1 MEYENQIIKI
11 TNKAISNEWKKC
23 KRTNVCKDLL
33 RKNYQC
39 PNYGCLE
46 FQIEALKYKRLNW
59 ALLYTF
65 SR

>member
-11 TNKAISNEWKKC
+11 INMALSNEWKQI
-23 KRTNVCKDLL
+23 KRTNVCKDLH
-33 RKNYQC
+33 RKIYQN

-46 FQIEALKYKRLNW
+46 LQIKALKYKRLNW
-59 ALLYTF
+59 ALLNTF